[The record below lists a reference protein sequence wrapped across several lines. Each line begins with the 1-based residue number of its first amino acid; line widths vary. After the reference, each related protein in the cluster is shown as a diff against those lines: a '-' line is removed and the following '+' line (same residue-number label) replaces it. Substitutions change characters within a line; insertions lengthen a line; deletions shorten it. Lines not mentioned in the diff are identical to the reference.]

1 MKEFKIV
8 PMNLEADKAEIAQWE
23 IDFSGKPEFD
33 GILHFILEDNVYF
46 GLGEVIETNFE
57 IFPIGKDEAK
67 HAYSVKTKDEEI
79 IGFIICTIF
88 GLTTKSPELHLGYI
102 VLKPN
107 YQKQGY
113 ASEIL
118 SEFFENSNKYLE
130 AKPKEIFAFI
140 HPENKSSIE
149 LFKKFGFDF
158 SEKHGLSY
166 FKATAKMPEIQKQ
179 IDENRL
185 KSKH

>member
-8 PMNLEADKAEIAQWE
+8 PMNLETDKPEIANWE
-23 IDFSGKPEFD
+23 TTFATKPEFD
-33 GILHFILEDNVYF
+33 GILHYILEDNIYY

-67 HAYSVKTKDEEI
+67 HAFSVKSENGEI
-79 IGFIICTIF
+79 IGFLICTIF
-88 GLTTKSPELHLGYI
+88 GLTTKKPELHLSYI

-118 SEFFENSNKYLE
+118 TEFFDNSKKYLE
-130 AKPKEIFAFI
+130 AKPTEIFAFI
-140 HPENKSSIE
+140 HPDNKDSIS

-166 FKATAKMPEIQKQ
+166 FKATAKMTVLQKY
-179 IDENRL
+179 IEEERAKTN
-185 KSKH
+185 H